1 MWGEIEMSEQEMHT
15 LRLIYAD
22 LIGKA
27 NLYRAKGERYMRGE
41 PERSMVTRCKADTY
55 ASAAY
60 VVAMYCRKAGFDVK
74 GENHERIQQK
84 SEDA

>member
-1 MWGEIEMSEQEMHT
+1 MNEQEAMHT

-22 LIGKA
+22 LIGKS
-27 NLYRAKGERYMRGE
+27 NLYRARGNRYMRGE
-41 PERSMVTRCKADTY
+41 PERAMITRCKADTY

-60 VVAMYCRKAGFDVK
+60 VVAMYCRKMGFDVK
-74 GENHERIQQK
+74 GEKDERIQQK